1 MLKNRFFLI
10 VLMAV
15 IVVTSF
21 QLYRINQ
28 ASRIKSTA
36 STNTQLNLNVLV
48 GSLSQTVSSDIG
60 GGNEVK
66 LNSVD
71 VTTAPPTGVDTTGDF
86 NTTVR
91 DHRGLAI
98 GWSQTVTCTDF
109 TSGADV
115 IPVTNLS
122 IVPTTLTPIGT
133 SDPTGV
139 HLGPSHNFANTSDA
153 ATIIFADAGR
163 GQGRYDIYNLLNL
176 HVDKNTPVGLY
187 VSTMTV
193 TIS

>member
-10 VLMAV
+10 VLVAV

-28 ASRIKSTA
+28 ASRTKSTA

-98 GWSQTVTCTDF
+98 GWSQTVTCSDF
-109 TSGADV
+109 VSGTDV
-115 IPVTNLS
+115 IPVSSLS
-122 IVPTTLTPIGT
+122 IAPTTLTPIGV

-139 HLGPSHNFANTSDA
+139 HLGPTHNFANTSDA
-153 ATIIFADAGR
+153 ATIIYAAAGR
-163 GQGRYDIYNLLNL
+163 GQGRFDIYNILTL